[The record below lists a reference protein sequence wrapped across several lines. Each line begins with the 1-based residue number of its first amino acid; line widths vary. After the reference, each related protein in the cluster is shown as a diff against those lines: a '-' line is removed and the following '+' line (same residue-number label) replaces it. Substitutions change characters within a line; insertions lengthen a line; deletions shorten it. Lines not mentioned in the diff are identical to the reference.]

1 MLVHVQVS
9 HAEGCIRACRALS
22 VFARHDSWGWM
33 SEFVSRSGLMQEVR
47 EWHVSFCGSGDG
59 DVMARPRGRLEEW
72 DTTRLRGTPSL
83 SEV

>member
-1 MLVHVQVS
+1 
-9 HAEGCIRACRALS
+9 
-22 VFARHDSWGWM
+22 M

-72 DTTRLRGTPSL
+72 DTTRLRGT
-83 SEV
+83 